1 MEFLN
6 VQATIGKSGLSYSD
20 LEFNSFD
27 LAKDWS
33 QTTIDP
39 IGLDDFRKRLE
50 ADNNYTLNYL
60 VSKLGFNPRDGP
72 QFRQGLQILTDY
84 DVVTRFK
91 HRTGKYL
98 CLMHYSLNPQEFLDC
113 AASANNRLFLQ

>member
-72 QFRQGLQILTDY
+72 QFWQGLQILTDY

-91 HRTGKYL
+91 HHTGEYL

-113 AASANNRLFLQ
+113 AANANNRLFLQ

>member
-20 LEFNSFD
+20 LDFNSFD
-27 LAKDWS
+27 LAKDWG

-50 ADNNYTLNYL
+50 ADDNYTLKYL
-60 VSKLGFNPRDGP
+60 VSKLGFNPQDGP
-72 QFRQGLQILTDY
+72 QLKQGLQILTEY
-84 DVVTRFK
+84 DLVTRFK
-91 HRTGKYL
+91 HRTGEYL

-113 AASANNRLFLQ
+113 AATANTRLFLQ